1 MMARVCLVAVLKS
14 VRENWVVPPG
24 LKSFLPLFPALKR
37 WAKLV
42 RPYGAG
48 FFSILVLL
56 FSAYAQIENPRRTR
70 IPSGPYRI
78 AGTVV
83 NAKSGGVLAR
93 ARVTIGDVKNR
104 QSLQSVITGDDGRF
118 EFRVSAGKY
127 SLEGAKRGFIAASYN
142 QHDGYSTAIVTGADL
157 DTESLAL
164 RLAPNAVLSGK
175 VLDEFGDPVRHAQVM
190 VYRENHFQGVSRIFR
205 YRGAMTDDQG
215 RYEVTPLDEGTYF
228 VSAKASPWYA
238 VHPSSS
244 GEGAASSPPQV
255 DSSLDVAYP
264 ITYYGDATEAEDAA
278 PIPVRGGDRLEA
290 DIHMNP
296 APSLHLIVHVPEE
309 DKQGMT
315 IPTLQKPVFDGLEQV
330 EASHIEVTVPG
341 VYEITGIAPGRY
353 AVRMA
358 DASGQGKEPTE
369 LNLTSG
375 GEINAS
381 SGRSTSKIKATV
393 QVEGATGLPA
403 QLQIGLRNSKGR
415 VEVVLVDAKGEA
427 NFEDVVPGKYDVV
440 AGSATQRYAVVRIA
454 SEAGTTSGHVLEVPA
469 GVSLSI
475 AVRLVGGSVT
485 VEGFAT
491 RAGKGASG
499 AMIVLVP
506 KNPETNHDRFRRDQS
521 DLDGSFSLANVIPGS
536 YTIIAI
542 ENGWDL
548 DWSEPVVLAAY
559 LKHGQTIEVGERS
572 PTTMNLAGAVE
583 VQAK

>member
-118 EFRVSAGKY
+118 EFRVPAGKY

-264 ITYYGDATEAEDAA
+264 ITYYGDTTEAEDAA

-393 QVEGATGLPA
+393 QVGGATGLPA

-415 VEVVLVDAKGEA
+415 VEVMLVDAKGEA